1 MKRFFAFLL
10 SLFLIYMAGMYRYP
24 ALMALGVGQVLLLL
38 FLTAQNRICG
48 RRIRAAFANES
59 LRAVKGQPISC
70 GLTVEY
76 RGKLPPGSVRFLIRY
91 GYGEKKKKQRLYG
104 NGNGKETF
112 RICPVYCGMAR
123 LHLEALW
130 VYDYLSFGIVKKKM
144 SAGMQVMVFPREQ
157 ALDIRFPED
166 GCGRELETDRTEAAA
181 LSENGETFQVREY
194 RKGDSARHLHWKL
207 SARAGQPLVKE
218 QEREKRQRAA
228 LFLDLQG
235 YQECGQQDRDGFYE
249 VLSALVLGLL
259 RERQEILV
267 SWQDGE
273 LKPAAM
279 LIAEAPQCREL
290 LARLYRMDA
299 SGGSLPVESDTD
311 FVLDLQLRLLQGG
324 RVLYQFPAEGL
335 AAEIQKAR
343 ILIGG

>member
-38 FLTAQNRICG
+38 FLAAQNRICG
-48 RRIRAAFANES
+48 RRIQAAFAKES
-59 LRAVKGQPISC
+59 LTAVKGRPLSC
-70 GLTVEY
+70 GLTVKY
-76 RGKLPPGSVRFLIRY
+76 RGKLPPGSMGFLIRY
-91 GYGEKKKKQRLYG
+91 GYGEKKKEKRLYG

-123 LHLEALW
+123 LHLEAFW
-130 VYDYLSFGIVKKKM
+130 VYDYLSLGRVKKKM
-144 SAGMQVMVFPREQ
+144 SARMQVMVFPREQ
-157 ALDIRFPED
+157 ALDIRFAED
-166 GCGRELETDRTEAAA
+166 GCGRDLETDRTEAAA

-218 QEREKRQRAA
+218 QEQEKRRRVV
-228 LFLDLQG
+228 LFLDLKG

-259 RERQEILV
+259 REREEILV

-273 LKPAAM
+273 LKTASLVVTWAS
-279 LIAEAPQCREL
+279 QCREL
-290 LARLYRMDA
+290 LSRLYLVET
-299 SGGSLPVESDTD
+299 SGGSLPVEPDTD
-311 FVLDLQLRLLQGG
+311 LILDLQLRLFQGG
-324 RVLYQFPAEGL
+324 RELYQFSAEGL
-335 AAEIQKAR
+335 AAEIQKVR